1 MWIAKKGT
9 GRSAQ
14 QKESGWV
21 RAESAK
27 HGEQYVVG
35 SCEYRRL
42 QRCAPYGIYTKPP
55 KGTPVLVLGSQ
66 GGEVCLGA
74 VSDPSAEEELLQE
87 GEILIRS
94 AGGASIRL
102 CKDGRLL
109 LNGMETG
116 GIGMEL
122 LLQHGDHSR
131 NGQGFLQ
138 EVDGAQQLVQR
149 AMVRLTVPKGKF
161 VLNPQLGSL
170 LHTLGRTAPAQRE
183 QLALEYAQEA
193 LLEMPEV
200 RVVAARCKQGTQ
212 ADELLV
218 KFELE
223 CTLADGQL
231 ARSVVEWRMN
241 F

>member
-55 KGTPVLVLGSQ
+55 KGTPV
-66 GGEVCLGA
+66 
-74 VSDPSAEEELLQE
+74 SDPSAEEELLQE

-109 LNGMETG
+109 LNGREWK
-116 GIGMEL
+116 
-122 LLQHGDHSR
+122 
-131 NGQGFLQ
+131 Q
-138 EVDGAQQLVQR
+138 EG
-149 AMVRLTVPKGKF
+149 
-161 VLNPQLGSL
+161 
-170 LHTLGRTAPAQRE
+170 
-183 QLALEYAQEA
+183 
-193 LLEMPEV
+193 
-200 RVVAARCKQGTQ
+200 
-212 ADELLV
+212 
-218 KFELE
+218 
-223 CTLADGQL
+223 
-231 ARSVVEWRMN
+231 
-241 F
+241 

>member
-74 VSDPSAEEELLQE
+74 VSDPPAEEELLQE

-109 LNGMETG
+109 LNGREWK
-116 GIGMEL
+116 
-122 LLQHGDHSR
+122 
-131 NGQGFLQ
+131 Q
-138 EVDGAQQLVQR
+138 E
-149 AMVRLTVPKGKF
+149 
-161 VLNPQLGSL
+161 
-170 LHTLGRTAPAQRE
+170 E
-183 QLALEYAQEA
+183 
-193 LLEMPEV
+193 
-200 RVVAARCKQGTQ
+200 
-212 ADELLV
+212 
-218 KFELE
+218 
-223 CTLADGQL
+223 
-231 ARSVVEWRMN
+231 
-241 F
+241 

>member
-1 MWIAKKGT
+1 MWIAKKGA
-9 GRSAQ
+9 GRNVQ

-55 KGTPVLVLGSQ
+55 KGTPVLVLG
-66 GGEVCLGA
+66 A

-109 LNGMETG
+109 LNGREWK
-116 GIGMEL
+116 
-122 LLQHGDHSR
+122 
-131 NGQGFLQ
+131 Q
-138 EVDGAQQLVQR
+138 EG
-149 AMVRLTVPKGKF
+149 
-161 VLNPQLGSL
+161 
-170 LHTLGRTAPAQRE
+170 
-183 QLALEYAQEA
+183 
-193 LLEMPEV
+193 
-200 RVVAARCKQGTQ
+200 
-212 ADELLV
+212 
-218 KFELE
+218 
-223 CTLADGQL
+223 
-231 ARSVVEWRMN
+231 
-241 F
+241 

>member
-1 MWIAKKGT
+1 MWIAKKGA
-9 GRSAQ
+9 GRNVQ

-102 CKDGRLL
+102 CRDGRLL
-109 LNGMETG
+109 LNGREWGWRFCYSTEITAATG
-116 GIGMEL
+116 RAFCRRWTA
-122 LLQHGDHSR
+122 HS
-131 NGQGFLQ
+131 
-138 EVDGAQQLVQR
+138 
-149 AMVRLTVPKGKF
+149 
-161 VLNPQLGSL
+161 SWYS
-170 LHTLGRTAPAQRE
+170 GRW
-183 QLALEYAQEA
+183 Y
-193 LLEMPEV
+193 V
-200 RVVAARCKQGTQ
+200 
-212 ADELLV
+212 
-218 KFELE
+218 
-223 CTLADGQL
+223 
-231 ARSVVEWRMN
+231 
-241 F
+241 

>member
-1 MWIAKKGT
+1 MWIAKKDT

-74 VSDPSAEEELLQE
+74 VSDSSAEEELLQE

-109 LNGMETG
+109 LNGREWK
-116 GIGMEL
+116 
-122 LLQHGDHSR
+122 
-131 NGQGFLQ
+131 Q
-138 EVDGAQQLVQR
+138 EG
-149 AMVRLTVPKGKF
+149 
-161 VLNPQLGSL
+161 
-170 LHTLGRTAPAQRE
+170 
-183 QLALEYAQEA
+183 
-193 LLEMPEV
+193 
-200 RVVAARCKQGTQ
+200 
-212 ADELLV
+212 
-218 KFELE
+218 
-223 CTLADGQL
+223 
-231 ARSVVEWRMN
+231 
-241 F
+241 

>member
-1 MWIAKKGT
+1 MDCKEGHRQKCTA
-9 GRSAQ
+9 
-14 QKESGWV
+14 KESGWV

-74 VSDPSAEEELLQE
+74 VSDPSAEEELLE

-109 LNGMETG
+109 LNGREWK
-116 GIGMEL
+116 
-122 LLQHGDHSR
+122 
-131 NGQGFLQ
+131 Q
-138 EVDGAQQLVQR
+138 EG
-149 AMVRLTVPKGKF
+149 
-161 VLNPQLGSL
+161 
-170 LHTLGRTAPAQRE
+170 
-183 QLALEYAQEA
+183 
-193 LLEMPEV
+193 
-200 RVVAARCKQGTQ
+200 
-212 ADELLV
+212 
-218 KFELE
+218 
-223 CTLADGQL
+223 
-231 ARSVVEWRMN
+231 
-241 F
+241 

>member
-9 GRSAQ
+9 GRSVQ

-42 QRCAPYGIYTKPP
+42 QRCAP
-55 KGTPVLVLGSQ
+55 
-66 GGEVCLGA
+66 VCLGA

-109 LNGMETG
+109 LNGREWK
-116 GIGMEL
+116 
-122 LLQHGDHSR
+122 
-131 NGQGFLQ
+131 Q
-138 EVDGAQQLVQR
+138 EG
-149 AMVRLTVPKGKF
+149 
-161 VLNPQLGSL
+161 
-170 LHTLGRTAPAQRE
+170 
-183 QLALEYAQEA
+183 
-193 LLEMPEV
+193 
-200 RVVAARCKQGTQ
+200 
-212 ADELLV
+212 
-218 KFELE
+218 
-223 CTLADGQL
+223 
-231 ARSVVEWRMN
+231 
-241 F
+241 

>member
-9 GRSAQ
+9 GRNVQ

-55 KGTPVLVLGSQ
+55 KGTPVLVLGPQ

-109 LNGMETG
+109 LTFSETDFARLSALCG
-116 GIGMEL
+116 DSEFKGRL
-122 LLQHGDHSR
+122 LLNAGSTPYLSLRLNKGEKAMEMAQT
-131 NGQGFLQ
+131 L
-138 EVDGAQQLVQR
+138 VDKYA
-149 AMVRLTVPKGKF
+149 A
-161 VLNPQLGSL
+161 
-170 LHTLGRTAPAQRE
+170 TA
-183 QLALEYAQEA
+183 
-193 LLEMPEV
+193 
-200 RVVAARCKQGTQ
+200 K
-212 ADELLV
+212 
-218 KFELE
+218 
-223 CTLADGQL
+223 
-231 ARSVVEWRMN
+231 
-241 F
+241 